1 MREPGQRDVEK
12 RANVDGNSR
21 GILAMGMVL
30 TFVKRCVGSGSG
42 SYLVLSD
49 DVAIFF

>member
-12 RANVDGNSR
+12 RANVDGNSS
-21 GILAMGMVL
+21 MGMVL

-42 SYLVLSD
+42 SGSYLVLSD